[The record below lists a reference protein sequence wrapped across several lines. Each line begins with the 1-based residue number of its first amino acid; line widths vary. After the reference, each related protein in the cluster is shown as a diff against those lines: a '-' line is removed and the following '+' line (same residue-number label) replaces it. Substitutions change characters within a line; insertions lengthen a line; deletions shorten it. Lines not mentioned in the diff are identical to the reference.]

1 MAKKNR
7 ISLALVL
14 LAAAGA
20 PAQQTGYRLTADQV
34 VVAGLDHWK
43 HWSFPAGTVELG
55 KDGTV
60 RPRFIR
66 RNINAVRDI
75 SDFLRLHPPKDLG
88 GKKPEELSLLDAVQA
103 GSNRAGVVAV
113 LDGDMATYWEPDP
126 PAAGIDLASQWW
138 FNVDLGRFVFI
149 QKIVLKFADE
159 ELGDPFLLFD
169 VLVSNG
175 LKPGNVQGL
184 ASPQYQTVLRTLKR
198 NKNQRVFEV
207 ELGASASLAED
218 TRARDQS
225 DGGGMVAVGAGNEL
239 GSLAA
244 RYVQVVV
251 NGSDFARGRE
261 VSQEE
266 YRQLEAREQGAV
278 EYYKRLAEGNEV
290 VVKQEVYN
298 QLEPARQGTV
308 RYFRRE
314 RPRLAELEV
323 WTEGDEMVNGTI
335 ERGGFITSTQ
345 VVNGATFVD
354 GDIDSYASMNQEISG
369 TIIVE
374 REVFL
379 DLGTFYWIDAHRM
392 AYNPTNYHSWRFA
405 NYRLDFSDGS
415 QAPDGSLKW
424 QQVVNRE
431 QSLIKVV
438 GEGNDFELLKARF
451 FRMRYTPHLTTFPA
465 NLGVIA
471 ELQLYGQG
479 YQPEVVLESDLIRL
493 GGSRNLLGIS
503 WEADTQPGTQV
514 LLQTRTGNELGQVFH
529 YYKKDG
535 TEVSEDQYKKLL
547 SLFKGEV
554 VAEEVPG
561 NDWSDWSTTYEE
573 AQGSSVGSPS
583 PREYLK
589 IRAILRSSSPQTHAI
604 LRSIRLNFA
613 SPVAQSLVGEVS
625 PLQVEKLGVERPFSL
640 FIQPQFAAR
649 DPGFDGLLL
658 KVPAD
663 MRLRF
668 DGLYQG
674 EEDELVAGAG
684 DLARLRVEGVVVVPT
699 SPDSLW
705 LRFAPFKPAV
715 AGQALRLDFQTAL
728 YSTGAVLEA
737 SLQNSASGEGLW
749 QRVEPGNALAAV
761 GSNSTT
767 LVGIAQRKE
776 VIINL
781 QVQPAL
787 FTPNGDGINDEARF
801 DFSVVLVGDQSPVVI
816 EIRDLGGRLVRRLV
830 EQQSRGTGRRLVGW
844 DGRDES
850 GGRVPPGVYGAR
862 LRLESDTEGADLDR
876 QQILRVVSVVY

>member
-1 MAKKNR
+1 MAKIYP
-7 ISLALVL
+7 ISVALIL

-20 PAQQTGYRLTADQV
+20 SAQQTGFRLTADQV
-34 VVAGLDHWK
+34 VVAGINHWK
-43 HWSFPAGTVELG
+43 QWGFAAGTVEVG
-55 KDGTV
+55 EDGAV

-66 RNINAVRDI
+66 RHINAVQDI
-75 SDFLRLHPPKDLG
+75 GEFLRLHPPKDLG
-88 GKKPEELSLLDAVQA
+88 DKKPEELSLLDAVQA
-103 GSNRAGVVAV
+103 GSNRAGVVSV

-149 QKIVLKFADE
+149 RKIVLKFVDE

-175 LKPGNVQGL
+175 LKPGNVQGS

-198 NKNQRVFEV
+198 NKSQRVFEV
-207 ELGASASLAED
+207 ELGASARLAES
-218 TRARDQS
+218 TGARDQS
-225 DGGGMVAVGAGNEL
+225 EGGGSVTVSAGNEL
-239 GSLAA
+239 GSLGG

-266 YRQLEAREQGAV
+266 YGQLVAGEQGAV

-290 VVKQEVYN
+290 VVKHGVYN

-323 WTEGDEMVNGTI
+323 WTEGDEIVNGTI
-335 ERGGFITSTQ
+335 LRGGYIISTQ

-354 GDIDSYASMNQEISG
+354 GDLDSYASMNQEIGG
-369 TIIVE
+369 TISAE

-415 QAPDGSLKW
+415 RAPDGSLKW
-424 QQVVNRE
+424 QQVVSRE
-431 QSLIKVV
+431 QSLTKVV
-438 GEGNDFELLKARF
+438 GEGNDFDLLKARF

-479 YQPEVVLESDLIRL
+479 YQPEVVLQS
-493 GGSRNLLGIS
+493 
-503 WEADTQPGTQV
+503 
-514 LLQTRTGNELGQVFH
+514 RTGNELGQVFH
-529 YYKKDG
+529 YFKKDG
-535 TEVSEDQYKKLL
+535 TEVSEEQYKKLL
-547 SLFKGEV
+547 TLFKGEV

-561 NDWSDWSTTYEE
+561 NDWSDWSAPYEE
-573 AQGSSVGSPS
+573 AQGSPVGSPS
-583 PREYLK
+583 PREFLK
-589 IRAILRSSSPQTHAI
+589 IRAILRSSSPDAYAA

-625 PLQVEKLGVERPFSL
+625 PVQVEELGMERPFSL

-674 EEDELVAGAG
+674 GENELVAGAG
-684 DLARLRVEGVVVVPT
+684 DLARLRLEGVAVVPT

-705 LRFAPFKPAV
+705 LRFAPIKPATP
-715 AGQALRLDFQTAL
+715 GQALRLDFQTAL
-728 YSTGAVLEA
+728 YSTGAVLDA
-737 SLQNSASGEGLW
+737 SLQNSAGGEGFW

-776 VIINL
+776 VIANL
-781 QVQPAL
+781 RVEPAL
-787 FTPNGDGINDEARF
+787 FTPNGDGINDEVRF

-830 EQQSRGTGRRLVGW
+830 EQQSQGTGRRLVGW
-844 DGRDES
+844 DGRNER
-850 GGRVPPGVYGAR
+850 GALVPPGVYGAR
-862 LRLESDTEGADLDR
+862 LRLESDTQGADLDR
-876 QQILRVVSVVY
+876 QQVLRLVSVTY